1 MQSNSLLNECMDV
14 STDAHYLF
22 LSTYGSQSIYPCKNM
37 LCKDQPSIL
46 GLESFEMSSPN
57 LASTASAPE
66 GPDPSTQV
74 ANLAVAKIRIL

>member
-1 MQSNSLLNECMDV
+1 MNVWM
-14 STDAHYLF
+14 
-22 LSTYGSQSIYPCKNM
+22 YPPMHTISSFQHMEANQFTHARICYAT
-37 LCKDQPSIL
+37 SIL